1 MLNRNLLMTNDW
13 NSENSLIVY
22 RLKLYWLNPGIALH
36 MKVHGD
42 GAVQHIQNVTKRL
55 KLFENEILFLVDNIG
70 CNVSSHFDR
79 IPSKDANYLPQIKLL
94 SKLHAII
101 NQRKCNPCNLYNKL
115 SCKYV
120 KKKMKNDDSIILY

>member
-1 MLNRNLLMTNDW
+1 MLNPRGLQPVHIYSSPHKT
-13 NSENSLIVY
+13 SRS
-22 RLKLYWLNPGIALH
+22 
-36 MKVHGD
+36 MKG
-42 GAVQHIQNVTKRL
+42 KRL
-55 KLFENEILFLVDNIG
+55 KLCFENEILFFVSDNIN

>member
-1 MLNRNLLMTNDW
+1 M
-13 NSENSLIVY
+13 E
-22 RLKLYWLNPGIALH
+22 
-36 MKVHGD
+36 
-42 GAVQHIQNVTKRL
+42 QHNTSKNVTKRL

-101 NQRKCNPCNLYNKL
+101 NQRKCNPCNLYNKR

-120 KKKMKNDDSIILY
+120 ERKNEKCLIRVSNPIFIQTIIFLVITF

>member
-1 MLNRNLLMTNDW
+1 
-13 NSENSLIVY
+13 
-22 RLKLYWLNPGIALH
+22 
-36 MKVHGD
+36 MKYC
-42 GAVQHIQNVTKRL
+42 
-55 KLFENEILFLVDNIG
+55 FLPNNAK

-101 NQRKCNPCNLYNKL
+101 NQRKCNPCNLYNKR

-120 KKKMKNDDSIILY
+120 EEKMKNDDSILFNKPITKS

>member
-1 MLNRNLLMTNDW
+1 M
-13 NSENSLIVY
+13 VY
-22 RLKLYWLNPGIALH
+22 HARRKFSA
-36 MKVHGD
+36 
-42 GAVQHIQNVTKRL
+42 AVYNTSKIEGRRL
-55 KLFENEILFLVDNIG
+55 KLFENEILFFLDNIN

>member
-1 MLNRNLLMTNDW
+1 MEQYNT
-13 NSENSLIVY
+13 S
-22 RLKLYWLNPGIALH
+22 K
-36 MKVHGD
+36 
-42 GAVQHIQNVTKRL
+42 NVTKRL

-120 KKKMKNDDSIILY
+120 KKKMKNDDSILLYEAIEMVLCEIFITLD